1 MVNKTS
7 QVLQYDVIFEEAEE
21 GGYSAYVPSLPGCI
35 SEGDSFEEVK
45 TNIQEAITA
54 YLESLEKDE
63 IKDTFESTGNT
74 MIGRVD
80 IPYPKTI

>member
-1 MVNKTS
+1 MAQKNVRI
-7 QVLQYDVIFEEAEE
+7 LQYDVIFEEAEE
-21 GGYSAYVPSLPGCI
+21 GGYSAYVPTLPGCI

>member
-1 MVNKTS
+1 MAQKNVRI
-7 QVLQYDVIFEEAEE
+7 LQYDVIFEEAEE